1 MAAVTHGTAIVAR
14 GLTKRY
20 GDLVALDDLDLDIPV
35 GSVFG
40 LLGPNGAGKTTALRL
55 LTGLGHATAGSARV
69 AGIEVGADP
78 GALAR
83 RIGVLD
89 QNPRLF
95 GWMRGRELL
104 EFSGRLLGL
113 DGRILRIRVDEV
125 LELVGLTSA
134 ARRPVG
140 GYSGGMRQR
149 LGIGAAILHRP
160 AVLFLDEPVS
170 ALDPEGRRDVLE
182 IIAGLRDNATIV
194 MSTHILGDVERICDQ
209 VAILDHGRLV
219 TASPLEMLLESHAR
233 PLYVLEPEPGQ
244 ATTTERFLAA
254 TMAAGWAD
262 RAEDVDGMIRIHV
275 RDEVAAA
282 AAILPLV
289 ARSGLELAR
298 FERARPTLEDVFLSL
313 VSRDDKPTAQEAA

>member
-1 MAAVTHGTAIVAR
+1 MATIDDGAAIVAR

-20 GDLVALDDLDLDIPV
+20 GDLIALEDLDLDVPA

-55 LTGLGHATAGSARV
+55 LTDLGHATRGSARV

-78 GALAR
+78 RALAR
-83 RIGVLD
+83 RIGTLD

-95 GWMRGRELL
+95 GWMLGRELL
-104 EFSGRLLGL
+104 ELSGRLQGL
-113 DGRILRIRVDEV
+113 DGRGLRTRVDEV
-125 LELVGLTSA
+125 LELVGLTGA
-134 ARRPVG
+134 AHRKIG

-182 IIAGLRDNATIV
+182 IIAGLRDHATIV
-194 MSTHILGDVERICDQ
+194 MSTHILGDVERICDR

-219 TASPLEMLLESHAR
+219 AASPLETLLEAHAR

-244 ATTTERFLAA
+244 AASAKRFLAA

-262 RAEDVDGMIRIHV
+262 HAEDVDGMIRIHV
-275 RDEVAAA
+275 RDEALAA

-289 ARSGLELAR
+289 AHSGLELAR

-313 VSRDDKPTAQEAA
+313 VGRDEPTAQEAA